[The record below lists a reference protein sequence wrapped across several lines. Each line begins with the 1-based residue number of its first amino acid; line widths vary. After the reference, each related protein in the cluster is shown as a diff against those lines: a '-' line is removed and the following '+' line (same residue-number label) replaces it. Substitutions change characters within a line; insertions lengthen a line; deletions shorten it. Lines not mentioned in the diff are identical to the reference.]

1 MTSDVQTV
9 ISNVFGS
16 VRDQG
21 DRPTCLA
28 FAMSDLSKFHAGCE
42 VLSAEYL
49 YRGAALQTVGW
60 QPGDGTYLSQAIG
73 VAKGVGLPHESTFP
87 YEAEEPVLPIPAL
100 PVGSPESHFKTT
112 LAKLGILPAHEIAV
126 RLAANKPV
134 GMIIKLTQE
143 FFEAAGGVVPFS
155 PLVIPDERHA
165 VIAVPSG
172 ASLKPGYTRIRN
184 SWGDTWGD
192 AGHAWLHDDYVN
204 THTVAMFGV

>member
-1 MTSDVQTV
+1 MTTNGNTTV
-9 ISNVFGS
+9 LGVFGG

-28 FAMSDLSKFHAGCE
+28 FAMSDLGKYHVGCD

-49 YRGAALQTVGW
+49 YRGAALKTVGW

-87 YEAEEPVLPIPAL
+87 YEPAEPVLPIPPL
-100 PVGSPESHFKTT
+100 PVGSPETHFKTT
-112 LAKLGILPAHEIAV
+112 FSKLGILPAADIAA
-126 RLAANKPV
+126 RLAAGEPV
-134 GMIIKLTQE
+134 GMIIKLTPE
-143 FFEAAGGVVPFS
+143 FFAAAGGVIPFS
-155 PLVIPDERHA
+155 PLVLPDERHA

-172 ASLKPGYTRIRN
+172 ESFKSGYTRIRN
-184 SWGDTWGD
+184 SWGNTWGD

>member
-1 MTSDVQTV
+1 MTSTAQTT
-9 ISNVFGS
+9 ISGVFGA

-49 YRGAALQTVGW
+49 YRGAALQTIGW
-60 QPGDGTYLSQAIG
+60 QPGDGTYLSQAIA
-73 VAKGVGLPHESTFP
+73 VAAGVGLPHESAFP
-87 YEAEEPVLPIPAL
+87 YELEEPVLPIPVL
-100 PVGSPESHFKTT
+100 PAGSPETHFKATF
-112 LAKLGILPAHEIAV
+112 AKLGLLPAHEIAV
-126 RLAANKPV
+126 RLAAGKPV
-134 GMIIKLTQE
+134 GMIIKLTE
-143 FFEAAGGVVPFS
+143 DFFKATGGVVPFS

-165 VIAVPSG
+165 VIAVPAG
-172 ASLKPGYTRIRN
+172 EAPKPGFTRIRN
-184 SWGDTWGD
+184 SWGASWGD